1 MIRLLIISHEEL
13 MSRGDAEK
21 KMSMHRQ
28 GNFKASRAVQ
38 LGKDPLPDDV
48 ERLLSQAEERIG
60 DVPALLELA
69 EVTGRTAPDPG
80 EGETARLWE
89 ILASLAAV
97 DVAAA
102 RVFEPH
108 LDAGA
113 ILKQAGQQ
121 ALFDSTWGVFA
132 AEGPGHVLE
141 AQGNH
146 STSRPGPCAPT
157 GSVGVRAADGVTLS
171 GSKPWCSLA
180 GYLDH
185 AIVTAKT
192 QAGSR
197 QAFAVDLRSPGVE
210 VEEPLWISHGLREI
224 PSGTVHFADV
234 PAIPLGEPGWYFE
247 RPGFAWGGIGVAACW
262 LGGAVGLLR
271 TFKDALGQRE
281 PDQIALSGL
290 GEADRLL
297 ASGCELLRGAAARI
311 DDGTLGDREDSSGG
325 WAHALQVRGNVAA
338 IVEKIQ
344 EIVGENLGPGPLARD
359 ARHAKRVSDLRLY
372 IRQHHGKRDDAQLG
386 SLVMKGVSA
395 W

>member
-1 MIRLLIISHEEL
+1 
-13 MSRGDAEK
+13 
-21 KMSMHRQ
+21 MSMHRP
-28 GNFKASRAVQ
+28 GDDKTSKGVR
-38 LGKDPLPDDV
+38 LGKDPLRDDV
-48 ERLLSQAEERIG
+48 ERLLSQAEARIG
-60 DVPALLELA
+60 NVPALVALA
-69 EVTGRTAPDPG
+69 EVTGRTTPDPG

-121 ALFDSTWGVFA
+121 ALFEGTWGVFA

-141 AQGNH
+141 AQRIH
-146 STSRPGPCAPT
+146 PTSLPWDCPPT
-157 GSVGVRAADGVTLS
+157 ANVGVRAEAGVTLS

-180 GYLDH
+180 GYLDR
-185 AIVTAKT
+185 AIVTATT
-192 QAGSR
+192 QSGSR
-197 QAFAVDLRSPGVE
+197 QAFAVDLRSPGVK

-224 PSGTVHFADV
+224 PSGTVQFADV
-234 PAIPLGEPGWYFE
+234 PAVPVGKPGWYFE

-271 TFKDALGQRE
+271 TFKDALARRE

-297 ASGCELLRGAAARI
+297 ASGFELLRGAAAGI
-311 DDGTLGDREDSSGG
+311 DDGTLGDNEGSNGA
-325 WAHALQVRGNVAA
+325 WAHALRVRGNVAA
-338 IVEKIQ
+338 IVERIQ
-344 EIVGENLGPGPLARD
+344 ETVGENLGPGPLVRD
-359 ARHAKRVSDLRLY
+359 ERHAKRVSDLRLY
-372 IRQHHGKRDDAQLG
+372 VRQHHGQRDDAQLG
-386 SLVMKGVSA
+386 SLVLKGEST

>member
-1 MIRLLIISHEEL
+1 MN
-13 MSRGDAEK
+13 
-21 KMSMHRQ
+21 MHRP
-28 GNFKASRAVQ
+28 GNDKASKGVR
-38 LGKDPLPDDV
+38 LGEAPLPEDV
-48 ERLLSQAEERIG
+48 ERLLSQADERIG
-60 DVPALLELA
+60 DVPALLALA
-69 EVTGRTAPDPG
+69 EMTARTAPDPG

-113 ILKQAGQQ
+113 ILKQAGQE
-121 ALFDSTWGVFA
+121 ALFDGTWGVFA

-141 AQGNH
+141 TRDAGQ
-146 STSRPGPCAPT
+146 STPA
-157 GSVGVRAADGVTLS
+157 GSGVTLS

-192 QAGSR
+192 QSGSR
-197 QAFAVDLRSPGVE
+197 QAFAVDLRSPGVK

-234 PAIPLGEPGWYFE
+234 PAVPVGEPGWYFD

-262 LGGAVGLLR
+262 LGGAVGLVR
-271 TFKDALGQRE
+271 TFKDALARRE

-297 ASGCELLRGAAARI
+297 ASGFELLRSAGAGI
-311 DDGTLGDREDSSGG
+311 DGGTLGDREDSNGA
-325 WAHALQVRGNVAA
+325 WAHALRIRGNVAE
-338 IVEKIQ
+338 IVERIQ
-344 EIVGENLGPGPLARD
+344 DTVGENLGPAPLARD
-359 ARHAKRVSDLRLY
+359 ERHAKRVSDLRLY
-372 IRQHHGKRDDAQLG
+372 VRQHHGQRDDAQLG
-386 SLVMKGVSA
+386 LLVLKGA
-395 W
+395 NTW

>member
-1 MIRLLIISHEEL
+1 LLGRGYAEE
-13 MSRGDAEK
+13 EVN
-21 KMSMHRQ
+21 MHRP
-28 GNFKASRAVQ
+28 GNDKVGTGVRF
-38 LGKDPLPDDV
+38 GKDPLADDV
-48 ERLLSQAEERIG
+48 ERLLSQTEERIG
-60 DVPALLELA
+60 NVPALLALA
-69 EVTGRTAPDPG
+69 EEAGRTVPDPG
-80 EGETARLWE
+80 EGETVRLWE

-121 ALFDSTWGVFA
+121 ALFKGTWGVFA
-132 AEGPGHVLE
+132 AEGPAHVLE
-141 AQGNH
+141 AQ
-146 STSRPGPCAPT
+146 STRSASVPGAFDPPAPA
-157 GSVGVRAADGVTLS
+157 GAGAAAGVVLS

-192 QAGSR
+192 ESGSR
-197 QAFAVDLRSPGVE
+197 QAFAVDLRSPGVT

-224 PSGTVHFADV
+224 PSGTVHFTDV
-234 PAIPLGEPGWYFE
+234 PAVPVGEPGWYFE

-271 TFKDALGQRE
+271 TFKDALARRE

-297 ASGCELLRGAAARI
+297 ISGFELLRGAAAGI
-311 DDGTLGDREDSSGG
+311 DRGTLGDRDDNSGA
-325 WAHALQVRGNVAA
+325 WAHALRVRGNVAA
-338 IVEKIQ
+338 IVERIQ
-344 EIVGENLGPGPLARD
+344 ETVGENLGPAPLARD
-359 ARHAKRVSDLRLY
+359 ERHAKRVSDLRLY
-372 IRQHHGKRDDAQLG
+372 VRQHHGQRDDAQLG
-386 SLVMKGVSA
+386 SLVLKGA
-395 W
+395 RTW

>member
-1 MIRLLIISHEEL
+1 
-13 MSRGDAEK
+13 
-21 KMSMHRQ
+21 MSMHRLDD
-28 GNFKASRAVQ
+28 FKASKAVQ
-38 LGKDPLPDDV
+38 FGMDALPDDV

-60 DVPALLELA
+60 DVPALLALA
-69 EVTGRTAPDPG
+69 EETGRTAPDPG
-80 EGETARLWE
+80 EGGTVRLWE
-89 ILASLAAV
+89 MLASLAAV

-121 ALFDSTWGVFA
+121 ALFDGTWGVFA

-141 AQGNH
+141 ARDRGQ
-146 STSRPGPCAPT
+146 SAPP
-157 GSVGVRAADGVTLS
+157 AAGVTLS

-180 GYLDH
+180 GHLDH

-192 QAGSR
+192 QSGSR
-197 QAFAVDLRSPGVE
+197 QAFAVDLRSPGVQ

-224 PSGTVHFADV
+224 PSGTVHFTDV
-234 PAIPLGEPGWYFE
+234 PAVPVGEPGWYFE

-262 LGGAVGLLR
+262 VGGAVGLVR
-271 TFKDALGQRE
+271 TFKDALSLRE

-297 ASGCELLRGAAARI
+297 ASGFELLRGAAAGI
-311 DDGTLGDREDSSGG
+311 DGATLGVRDDCNGS
-325 WAHALQVRGNVAA
+325 WAHALRVRGNVAA
-338 IVEKIQ
+338 IVERIQ
-344 EIVGENLGPGPLARD
+344 GIVGENLGPGPLARD
-359 ARHAKRVSDLRLY
+359 ERHAKRVSDLRLY
-372 IRQHHGKRDDAQLG
+372 IRQHHGQRDDAQLG
-386 SLVMKGVSA
+386 SLVLKGKST

>member
-1 MIRLLIISHEEL
+1 MGR
-13 MSRGDAEK
+13 
-21 KMSMHRQ
+21 HRPSKDNTSK
-28 GNFKASRAVQ
+28 GVR

-48 ERLLSQAEERIG
+48 ELLLSQAEERIG
-60 DVPALLELA
+60 DVPALLALA
-69 EVTGRTAPDPG
+69 ESTGRTAPAPG
-80 EGETARLWE
+80 EGQTARLWE

-121 ALFDSTWGVFA
+121 ALFNGTWGVFA
-132 AEGPGHVLE
+132 AEGPAHVLE
-141 AQGNH
+141 AHGIRPA
-146 STSRPGPCAPT
+146 SRPGAT
-157 GSVGVRAADGVTLS
+157 GPAATAGVSGASGVTLS

-192 QAGSR
+192 QSGSR

-224 PSGTVHFADV
+224 PSGTVHFTDV
-234 PAIPLGEPGWYFE
+234 PAVPVGEPGWYFE

-262 LGGAVGLLR
+262 LGGAVGLVR
-271 TFKDALGQRE
+271 TFRDALGRRE

-297 ASGCELLRGAAARI
+297 ASGFELLRGAAAGI
-311 DDGTLGDREDSSGG
+311 DGGTLGDREDSDGA
-325 WAHALQVRGNVAA
+325 WAHALRVRGNVAA
-338 IVEKIQ
+338 IVERIQ
-344 EIVGENLGPGPLARD
+344 EAVGENLGPGPLARD
-359 ARHAKRVSDLRLY
+359 ERHAKRVSDLRIY
-372 IRQHHGKRDDAQLG
+372 VRQHHGQRDDAQLG
-386 SLVMKGVSA
+386 SLVLKGESA